1 MDQLPTRHQANQQTR
16 NRRTAL
22 YASGIIVGMLGLT
35 AASVPLYDLFCRVTG
50 FGGTTQVADTV
61 PEARTDRTIRVS
73 FNADRDPELPWR
85 FQPVQRRLEVGL
97 GENHLAFYEAE
108 NRSDRPI
115 VGRAV
120 YNVTPHKAGAFFA
133 KVHCF
138 CFEEQLLLPGERVE
152 MPVSFFVDP
161 AILDD
166 LDTADVREITL
177 SYTFFIDEEATA
189 AAATAGDTARLADT
203 DDTI

>member
-1 MDQLPTRHQANQQTR
+1 MDRRNNQQKR
-16 NRRTAL
+16 NQRTAL
-22 YASGIIVGMLGLT
+22 YASGVIVGMLGLT
-35 AASVPLYDLFCRVTG
+35 AAAVPLYDLFCRVTG
-50 FGGTTQVADTV
+50 FGGTTQVAEAAPDAVTDHTV
-61 PEARTDRTIRVS
+61 RVS
-73 FNADRDPELPWR
+73 FNADREPALPWR
-85 FQPVQRRLEVGL
+85 FQPVQRRMDVRL
-97 GENHLAFYEAE
+97 GENHLAFYTAE

-120 YNVTPHKAGAFFA
+120 YNVTPHKAGAYFA

-138 CFEEQLLLPGERVE
+138 CFEEQLLLPGESIE

-161 AILDD
+161 AMLDD
-166 LDTADVREITL
+166 VNTADIHEITL

-189 AAATAGDTARLADT
+189 AAAQAAETARLVDT

>member
-1 MDQLPTRHQANQQTR
+1 MNRNQR
-16 NRRTAL
+16 NRRTAFL
-22 YASGIIVGMLGLT
+22 ASGIIVGMAALT

-50 FGGTTQVADTV
+50 FGGTTQVAAAAPDAV
-61 PEARTDRTIRVS
+61 SDQTIRIS
-73 FNADRDPELPWR
+73 FNADRDPDLPWR
-85 FQPVQRRLEVGL
+85 FQPMQRRLEVKI

-120 YNVTPHKAGAFFA
+120 YNVTPHKVGGYFA

-138 CFEEQLLLPGERVE
+138 CFEEQLLLPGERIE

-166 LDTADVREITL
+166 ASTKDVREITL

-189 AAATAGDTARLADT
+189 ALAAAETARLETT
-203 DDTI
+203 DAISRTGGI

>member
-1 MDQLPTRHQANQQTR
+1 MDRKRNQ
-16 NRRTAL
+16 RTAVL
-22 YASGIIVGMLGLT
+22 ASGIIVGMLGLT

-50 FGGTTQVADTV
+50 FGGTTQVAEAS
-61 PEARTDRTIRVS
+61 PEAVTDHVVRVS
-73 FNADRDPELPWR
+73 FNADREPDLPWR
-85 FQPVQRRLEVGL
+85 FQAAQRRMEVRL
-97 GENHLAFYEAE
+97 GENHLAFYTAE

-120 YNVTPHKAGAFFA
+120 YNVTPHKAGAYFA

-138 CFEEQLLLPGERVE
+138 CFEEQLLLPGETVE

-161 AILDD
+161 AMLDD
-166 LDTADVREITL
+166 VNTADIHEITL

-189 AAATAGDTARLADT
+189 AAALAETAHLNVN
-203 DDTI
+203 DDEI

>member
-1 MDQLPTRHQANQQTR
+1 MTGIDRKRNQ
-16 NRRTAL
+16 RTAL

-35 AASVPLYDLFCRVTG
+35 AAAVPLYDLFCRVTG
-50 FGGTTQVADTV
+50 FGGTTQVA
-61 PEARTDRTIRVS
+61 EAAPDAVTDRTVRVR
-73 FNADRDPELPWR
+73 FNADRHPDLPWR
-85 FQPVQRRLEVGL
+85 FQPEERVVEVTI
-97 GENHLAFYEAE
+97 GENRLAFYTAE
-108 NRSDRPI
+108 NRGDRPI
-115 VGRAV
+115 VGRAT
-120 YNVTPHKAGAFFA
+120 YNVTPHKVGAYFA

-161 AILDD
+161 RILDD
-166 LDTADVREITL
+166 TNTADVHEITL

-189 AAATAGDTARLADT
+189 AAAAAETAGLAAS

>member
-1 MDQLPTRHQANQQTR
+1 MNRARQ

-22 YASGIIVGMLGLT
+22 YASGIVVGMLGLT

-50 FGGTTQVADTV
+50 FGGTTQVAEAL
-61 PEARTDRTIRVS
+61 PEATHEEIVRIS
-73 FNADRDPELPWR
+73 FNADREPDLPWR
-85 FQPVQRRLEVGL
+85 FQPSQRHLEVKV

-120 YNVTPHKAGAFFA
+120 YNVTPHKVGGYFA

-138 CFEEQLLLPGERVE
+138 CFEEQLLLPGERIE

-161 AILDD
+161 AMLDD
-166 LDTADVREITL
+166 VNTRDIREITL
-177 SYTFFIDEEATA
+177 SYTFFIDEEATEA
-189 AAATAGDTARLADT
+189 AVRAAETASLLAT
-203 DDTI
+203 DDTL

>member
-1 MDQLPTRHQANQQTR
+1 MTRTNRQRNQ
-16 NRRTAL
+16 RTAL
-22 YASGIIVGMLGLT
+22 YASGVIVGMLGLT
-35 AASVPLYDLFCRVTG
+35 AAAVPLYDLFCRVTG
-50 FGGTTQVADTV
+50 FGGTTQVAEAA
-61 PEARTDRTIRVS
+61 PETATDRTIRVS
-73 FNADRDPELPWR
+73 FNADRDPALPWR
-85 FQPVQRRLEVGL
+85 FQPVQRRMEVRI

-120 YNVTPHKAGAFFA
+120 YNVTPHKAGAYFA

-138 CFEEQLLLPGERVE
+138 CFEEQLLLPGERIE

-161 AILDD
+161 RILDD
-166 LDTADVREITL
+166 TNAGDIHEITL

-189 AAATAGDTARLADT
+189 AAAAAETASLATT
-203 DDTI
+203 DDQS

>member
-1 MDQLPTRHQANQQTR
+1 MNRERQ

-22 YASGIIVGMLGLT
+22 WASGIIVGMLGLT

-50 FGGTTQVADTV
+50 YGGTTQVAAAAPDTV
-61 PEARTDRTIRVS
+61 KDHTIRVS
-73 FNADRDPELPWR
+73 FNADRQPDLPWR
-85 FQPVQRRLEVGL
+85 FQPMQRRMEVKV

-108 NRSDRPI
+108 NRSDVPI

-120 YNVTPHKAGAFFA
+120 YNVTPFKVGGYFA

-138 CFEEQLLLPGERVE
+138 CFEEQLLMPGERVE

-166 LDTADVREITL
+166 ANASGVREITL
-177 SYTFFIDEEATA
+177 SYTFFMDEEATA
-189 AAATAGDTARLADT
+189 ALAAAETARLST
-203 DDTI
+203 NDDQIRTGGDS

>member
-1 MDQLPTRHQANQQTR
+1 MTRTDNKR

-22 YASGIIVGMLGLT
+22 FACGIIVGMLGLT
-35 AASVPLYDLFCRVTG
+35 AAAVPLYDLFCRVTG
-50 FGGTTQVADTV
+50 FGGTTQVAGAA
-61 PEARTDRTIRVS
+61 PEAATDRRIRVT
-73 FNADRDPELPWR
+73 FNADRDPALPWR
-85 FQPVQRRLEVGL
+85 FQPVQRRMEIKI

-120 YNVTPHKAGAFFA
+120 YNVTPHKVGAYFA

-138 CFEEQLLLPGERVE
+138 CFEEQLLMPGERIE

-161 AILDD
+161 RILDD
-166 LDTADVREITL
+166 AGARDVHEITL

-189 AAATAGDTARLADT
+189 AAAETARLAAT
-203 DDTI
+203 DEQI

>member
-1 MDQLPTRHQANQQTR
+1 MNRARQ

-22 YASGIIVGMLGLT
+22 WASGVIVGMLGLT

-50 FGGTTQVADTV
+50 YGGTTQVAAAAPDTV
-61 PEARTDRTIRVS
+61 KDHTIRVS
-73 FNADRDPELPWR
+73 FNADRQPDLPWR
-85 FQPVQRRLEVGL
+85 FQPMQRRMEVKV

-108 NRSDRPI
+108 NRSDVPI

-120 YNVTPHKAGAFFA
+120 YNVTPFKVGGYFA

-138 CFEEQLLLPGERVE
+138 CFEEQLLMPGERVE

-166 LDTADVREITL
+166 ANASGVREITL
-177 SYTFFIDEEATA
+177 SYTFFMDEEATA
-189 AAATAGDTARLADT
+189 ALAAAETARLST
-203 DDTI
+203 NDDQIRSGGDS

>member
-1 MDQLPTRHQANQQTR
+1 MNRERQ

-22 YASGIIVGMLGLT
+22 WASGVIVGMLGLT

-50 FGGTTQVADTV
+50 YGGTTQVA
-61 PEARTDRTIRVS
+61 EAAPDQVRDHVVRVS
-73 FNADRDPELPWR
+73 FNADRQPDLPWR
-85 FQPVQRRLEVGL
+85 FQPMQRRMEVKV

-108 NRSDRPI
+108 NRSDVPI

-120 YNVTPHKAGAFFA
+120 YNVTPFKVGAYFA

-138 CFEEQLLLPGERVE
+138 CFEEQLLMPGERVE

-161 AILDD
+161 AMLDD
-166 LDTADVREITL
+166 ASASGVHEITL
-177 SYTFFIDEEATA
+177 SYTFFMDEEATA
-189 AAATAGDTARLADT
+189 ALAAAETARLST
-203 DDTI
+203 NDDQIRSGGDS

>member
-1 MDQLPTRHQANQQTR
+1 MNRERQ

-22 YASGIIVGMLGLT
+22 WASGIIVGMLGLT

-50 FGGTTQVADTV
+50 YGGTTQVAAAAPDTV
-61 PEARTDRTIRVS
+61 KDHTIRVS
-73 FNADRDPELPWR
+73 FNADRQPDLPWR
-85 FQPVQRRLEVGL
+85 FQPMQRRMEVKV

-108 NRSDRPI
+108 NRSDVPI

-120 YNVTPHKAGAFFA
+120 YNVTPFKVGGYFA

-138 CFEEQLLLPGERVE
+138 CFEEQLLMPGERVE

-166 LDTADVREITL
+166 ANASGVREITL
-177 SYTFFIDEEATA
+177 SYTFFMDEEATA
-189 AAATAGDTARLADT
+189 ALAAAETARLST
-203 DDTI
+203 NDDQIRSGGDS

>member
-1 MDQLPTRHQANQQTR
+1 MTGTDRQR

-22 YASGIIVGMLGLT
+22 WASGIIVGMLGLT

-50 FGGTTQVADTV
+50 FGGTTQVAGAA
-61 PEARTDRTIRVS
+61 PEAATDQTIRVS
-73 FNADRDPELPWR
+73 FNADRDPALPWR
-85 FQPVQRRLEVGL
+85 FQPVQRRLDVTI

-120 YNVTPHKAGAFFA
+120 YNVTPHKVGGYFA

-138 CFEEQLLLPGERVE
+138 CFEEQLLLPGETIE

-161 AILDD
+161 RMLDD
-166 LDTADVREITL
+166 VDTSDIREITL

-189 AAATAGDTARLADT
+189 AAAAAETARLDT
-203 DDTI
+203 TDEQS